1 MRNCLI
7 HGNPFFQWR
16 CRRITGLPWIELYF
30 RGMSHRTRW
39 QMFHTFTHAQRRNKS
54 FLHVLSSLFFVSL
67 SPSFFSLLFC
77 TSFHL
82 CIYICVCVCVYRC
95 VCVISSL
102 TLYLFFASEYLLQD
116 FFLTIRTNSHLS
128 SRWLDDKSFTCA
140 LYKPFG
146 LEKPS
151 KWRISWLIKGS
162 RRSSMKEK
170 WEDVEKDERVF
181 WLM

>member
-16 CRRITGLPWIELYF
+16 WRRITGLPWIELYF

-54 FLHVLSSLFFVSL
+54 FLHVLSSLLFVSL
-67 SPSFFSLLFC
+67 SLLLFL
-77 TSFHL
+77 TLIFYQFSS
-82 CIYICVCVCVYRC
+82 IYLYLCVYMC
-95 VCVISSL
+95 VYVISSL
-102 TLYLFFASEYLLQD
+102 TIYLFFTSEYLLQD
-116 FFLTIRTNSHLS
+116 FFLTIRTNFHLS

-140 LYKPFG
+140 LYKPLG

-162 RRSSMKEK
+162 GRSSMKEK